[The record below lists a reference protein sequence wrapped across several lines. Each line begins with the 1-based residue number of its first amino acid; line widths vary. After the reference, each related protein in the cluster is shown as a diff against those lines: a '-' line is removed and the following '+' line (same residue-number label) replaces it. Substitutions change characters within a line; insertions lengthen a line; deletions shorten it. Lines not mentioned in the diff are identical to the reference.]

1 MSLQA
6 EALAS
11 VAVGQS
17 EQMRRFQEALEK
29 WFEGWLEADFSWA
42 GLAEKNT
49 IAGNGTSVQLRI
61 RQLHG
66 MANDAELLRQGILI
80 DVPQRGIF
88 HVSYINDEVLRPLKK
103 EEKED
108 IFRKIESYYR
118 NNIGEVSEILL

>member
-88 HVSYINDEVLRPLKK
+88 HVAYINDEVLRPLKK
-103 EEKED
+103 
-108 IFRKIESYYR
+108 
-118 NNIGEVSEILL
+118 